1 MKKQKF
7 IALGAKLGS
16 TVVGAGY
23 GAVKGG
29 IDAYKGTGKKMQ
41 EPVQSAVNKPSKK
54 DK

>member
-16 TVVGAGY
+16 TVMGAGY

-29 IDAYKGTGKKMQ
+29 IDAYKKTGKQMNV
-41 EPVQSAVNKPSKK
+41 PVQPSVVNKPIKK
-54 DK
+54 